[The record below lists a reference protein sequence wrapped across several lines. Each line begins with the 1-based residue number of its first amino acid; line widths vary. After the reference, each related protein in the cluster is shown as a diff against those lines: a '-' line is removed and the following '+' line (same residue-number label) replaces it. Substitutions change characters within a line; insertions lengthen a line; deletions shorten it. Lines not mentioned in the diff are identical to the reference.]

1 MSEVSSPE
9 SRRHPRIEI
18 EGHHPLDVDLEGKV
32 HSMVVADISEG
43 GIGFLT
49 EEPAAVSPND
59 VMGIGIEQVI
69 NLRGRVRWVG
79 KDPERPGQTRV
90 GVEFQSVIIHP
101 KRTDDVQE
109 MVDAWMKISQSYNTF
124 DSFLRILDI
133 IDNDI
138 LDGKIVDFAD
148 AVSGIAMWMEQSVGD
163 LDLWHVAEG
172 LKGGAD
178 VQLMVELSSN
188 GRDSFDDRAARVAA
202 VAQNKVT
209 KWFERRPYIYG
220 ESVVIEFFGN
230 YEGKIDLLQKLAILL
245 GKRTRTWTKLLSK
258 NIALQVL
265 SEQISRQKGLD
276 DL

>member
-1 MSEVSSPE
+1 MSLENNQE

-18 EGHHPLDVDLEGKV
+18 QGRHPLDVDLEGKV
-32 HSMVVADISEG
+32 HSMLVADISEG
-43 GIGFLT
+43 GIGFVS
-49 EEPAAVSPND
+49 EEQTAVNPND
-59 VMGIGIEQVI
+59 VMAIGIEQVI

-79 KDPERPGQTRV
+79 KDPANPARTHV
-90 GVEFQSVIIHP
+90 GVEFQSVIVHP
-101 KRTDDVQE
+101 KRADDVQE
-109 MVDAWMKISQSYNTF
+109 MVDAWMKISQSYSTF

-163 LDLWHVAEG
+163 LDLWHVLEG
-172 LKGGAD
+172 MDGGAD
-178 VQLMVELSSN
+178 VHLMVELSSA
-188 GRDSFDDRAARVAA
+188 GRDAFDDRASRVAA

-209 KWFERRPYIYG
+209 KWFEHRPYIYG
-220 ESVVIEFFGN
+220 ENVVIEYFGN
-230 YEGKIDLLQKLAILL
+230 YEGKIDLLHKLAILL

-265 SEQISRQKGLD
+265 SEQISRQRGLD